1 MGVSRRGF
9 EIRRHH
15 GCRARDRGNGHCD
28 YVYRYSQ
35 GPGRPVQTVGQ
46 MSLGRY
52 MFEMAPIY
60 VLFVITVIMAVAALV
75 KL

>member
-1 MGVSRRGF
+1 MIRRGF
-9 EIRRHH
+9 EIRCHH
-15 GCRARDRGNGHCD
+15 GCRARDRGNNHCNF
-28 YVYRYSQ
+28 VHRHSQ
-35 GPGRPVQTVGQ
+35 GSGRPVQTVGQ

-60 VLFVITVIMAVAALV
+60 VLFVITVIMAVAAFV